1 MLGDR
6 IREGLTFD
14 DILIV
19 PGASEILPKDV
30 EISTKLTPE
39 IKLNIPI
46 ISAAMDTVT
55 ESATAIAMAQEG
67 GIGIIHKNWPI
78 PKQAA
83 EIARVKKYESGV
95 VSEPITVNPEMK
107 LAQLVELSSEHNIS
121 GFPVTNGGQLMG
133 MITHRDMQF
142 VNDLNLKVSDVMTPR
157 ERLVTASPGISLNEA
172 KKMLR
177 ERRIEKL
184 PLVDTSGRLMGLITV
199 RDLKKAEL
207 YPKGVKDSL
216 GRLRVGGAIGVG
228 PNEIER
234 AVALVD
240 AGVDVIV
247 VDTAHGHSEGVIKTI
262 KVLREKYPDLQIVG
276 GNIGTTDAAK
286 ALIDAGASAVKVGVG
301 PGSICTTRIVAGCG
315 VPQVTAIADVA
326 SYACDKGIPVIADGG
341 IKYSGDIVKAL
352 AVGASC
358 VMIGSMFAGTDETP
372 GDVVL
377 YQGRSYKSY
386 RGMGSIGAM
395 KKGSKD
401 RYFQTEVT
409 DASKLVPEGI
419 EGRVPYRGKLR
430 NVLTQM
436 IGGLRSG
443 MGYAGCKNI
452 KELSTKSQFIR
463 ITPAGLKESHVH
475 DVIITKEAPNYSIE

>member
-19 PGASEILPKDV
+19 PGASEVLPKDV
-30 EISTKLTPE
+30 DITTRLTAE

-67 GIGIIHKNWPI
+67 GIGIIHKNGPI
-78 PKQAA
+78 PLQAA
-83 EIARVKKYESGV
+83 EVVRVKKYESGV
-95 VSEPITVNPEMK
+95 VSEPITVKPDMK
-107 LAQLVELSSEHNIS
+107 LKELLELSTQHKIS
-121 GFPVTNGGQLMG
+121 GFPVAASDQLLG
-133 MITHRDMQF
+133 MITNRDIQF
-142 VNDLNLKVSDVMTPR
+142 ETDLTKQVSDVMTPR
-157 ERLVTASPGISLNEA
+157 ERLITASPGISLKEA
-172 KKMLR
+172 KKILR

-184 PLVDTSGRLMGLITV
+184 PLVDKLGNLKGIITV
-199 RDLKKAEL
+199 RDLKTAEL
-207 YPKGVKDSL
+207 YPNAVKDSL
-216 GRLRVGGAIGVG
+216 GRLRVGAAIGVG
-228 PNEIER
+228 ESEIER
-234 AVALVD
+234 AHALVA
-240 AGVDVIV
+240 AGVDVVV
-247 VDTAHGHSEGVIKTI
+247 VDTAHGHSLGVIKM
-262 KVLREKYPDLQIVG
+262 VAELRKLYPGLQIIA
-276 GNIGTTDAAK
+276 GNIGTADAAK

-301 PGSICTTRIVAGCG
+301 PGSICTTRIITGCG
-315 VPQVTAIADVA
+315 VPQATAVTDVA
-326 SYACDKGIPVIADGG
+326 SYARQRGIPVIADGG
-341 IKYSGDIVKAL
+341 IKFSGDITKAL
-352 AVGASC
+352 AVGASS
-358 VMIGSMFAGTDETP
+358 VMIGSMFAGTNETP
-372 GDVVL
+372 GEVVL

-401 RYFQTEVT
+401 RYFQAEVK
-409 DASKLVPEGI
+409 DANKLVPEGI

-430 NVLTQM
+430 DVLTQM

-452 KELSTKSQFIR
+452 EELSTKTEFIR

-475 DVIITKEAPNYSIE
+475 DVIITKEAPNYSVE

>member
-14 DILIV
+14 DILLI
-19 PGASEILPKDV
+19 PGASEILPKDID
-30 EISTKLTPE
+30 ISTKLTPE
-39 IKLNIPI
+39 INLNIPI

-67 GIGIIHKNWPI
+67 GIGIIHKNSPI

-95 VSEPITVNPEMK
+95 VSEPITVNPGMK
-107 LAQLVELSSEHNIS
+107 LAQLVQLTTEHNIS
-121 GFPVTNGGQLMG
+121 GFPVTNGSQLVG

-142 VNDLNLKVSDVMTPR
+142 ENDLSLKVADVMTPR
-157 ERLVTASPGISLNEA
+157 ERLVTGTPGIGLDEA

-177 ERRIEKL
+177 DRRIEKL
-184 PLVDTSGRLMGLITV
+184 PLVDASGTLKGLITV

-207 YPKGVKDSL
+207 FPKAVKDTL

-228 PNEIER
+228 PNELER
-234 AVALVD
+234 AAALVD

-247 VDTAHGHSEGVIKTI
+247 VDTAHGHSKGVIDTVKA
-262 KVLREKYPDLQIVG
+262 LRKNYPDLQIIG
-276 GNIGTTDAAK
+276 GNIGTADAAK
-286 ALIDAGASAVKVGVG
+286 ALIDAGASTVKVGVG

-315 VPQVTAIADVA
+315 IPQVTAIADVA
-326 SYACDKGIPVIADGG
+326 SYARSKGVPVIADGG
-341 IKYSGDIVKAL
+341 IKFSGDITKAL
-352 AVGASC
+352 AVGASS
-358 VMIGSMFAGTDETP
+358 VMIGSMFAGTEETP

-409 DASKLVPEGI
+409 DAKKLVPEGI

-430 NVLTQM
+430 DVLTQM

-443 MGYAGCKNI
+443 MGYSGCKNI
-452 KELSTKSQFIR
+452 EDLSTKAKFVK
-463 ITPAGLKESHVH
+463 ITAAGLKESHVH